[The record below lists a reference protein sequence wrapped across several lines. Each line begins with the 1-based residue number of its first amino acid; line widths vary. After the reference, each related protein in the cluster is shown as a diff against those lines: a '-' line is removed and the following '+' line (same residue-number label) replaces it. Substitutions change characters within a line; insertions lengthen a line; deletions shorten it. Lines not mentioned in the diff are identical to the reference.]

1 MQLHTVCNEGGAEV
15 IGYTNSGLGR
25 VGEVRECY
33 SAKLT
38 CMLIINYY
46 YFGSEI
52 NYHLG
57 GRISILASASRK
69 FSRIRHYE
77 ATKF

>member
-1 MQLHTVCNEGGAEV
+1 MPLHNISNEGGADV
-15 IGYTNSGLGR
+15 ISYTNSEHGQ
-25 VGEVRECY
+25 VFEVRVFY
-33 SAKLT
+33 SAKLI

-46 YFGSEI
+46 LGSEI

-57 GRISILASASRK
+57 VRISILASASRK

-77 ATKF
+77 ETKF